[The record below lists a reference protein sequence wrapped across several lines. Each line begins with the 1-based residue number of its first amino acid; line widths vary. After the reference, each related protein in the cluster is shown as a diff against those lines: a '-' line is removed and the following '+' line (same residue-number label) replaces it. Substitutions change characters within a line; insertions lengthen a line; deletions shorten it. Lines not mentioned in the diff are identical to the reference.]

1 MKLLRLRSEQSTLNY
16 KGDLDTNFILPP
28 KSKIGLKNVSFNKLK
43 NEIDL
48 TDADNII
55 ATTIGTGN
63 DYIATLPTYKEDA
76 VTYTQNNIDSLSRLM
91 EDYMN
96 SELVLTDGLVIG
108 GAWRLNV
115 DSKENKLDMV
125 FEQNPKVNIVQSK
138 IGGYTQSGVDD
149 TVHTAISKTSG
160 VDDLPNAA
168 IGVLQSGSQ
177 NYECFA
183 SKFRTLTN
191 KQGVTSKVAGTQG
204 GCGFVR
210 CQIGGLDATGSGF
223 FIGLSPLKLNQFN
236 GNFAIGRFQYAIYA
250 KNTASNYE
258 FMNHTNAG
266 SPSTGSFAPA
276 VNDVLELALSDG
288 VMKINVYSTTH
299 PTGREV
305 FTGLNIEKN
314 DVLYPY
320 LVFYTKGNNV
330 VSSYE
335 FTPLNPSPTD
345 TLLEAHDLTQY
356 NGNVTPPIQEL
367 YSRLYEL
374 DWSGFQPW
382 YKYLG
387 FNDLFESNEVV
398 AVSFFSDQ
406 PFNFVDDTECYL
418 VLVDNYAIDSYDMA
432 PKENIK
438 IAGGQKSILAVIQ
451 NTRNKTD
458 DNVLFEES
466 NPIMIDL
473 DNANSIM
480 FKNLNISIVTEAYL
494 RAPSTGFG
502 NMCCLLD

>member
-16 KGDLDTNFILPP
+16 KGDLDTNFVLPP
-28 KSKIGLKNVSFNKLK
+28 KSKIGLKNVSFNKLLNYIK
-43 NEIDL
+43 FTSE
-48 TDADNII
+48 DNVIS
-55 ATTIGTGN
+55 TTIGTGN
-63 DYIATLPTYKEDA
+63 YIAVLPTHDQDST
-76 VTYTQNNIDSLSRLM
+76 TYAMNNIAALSRLM

-96 SELVLTDGLVIG
+96 SELALSNGLVIG
-108 GAWRLNV
+108 GAWRLDV
-115 DSKENKLDMV
+115 DFSVNKLNMV
-125 FEQNPKVNIVQSK
+125 FKQNPKVNIVQSK
-138 IGGYTQSGVDD
+138 IGGYTQVGVDD
-149 TVHTAISKTSG
+149 AVHTAISKAAG

-168 IGVLQSGSQ
+168 VGVLQSGSK
-177 NYECFA
+177 NYECYA

-191 KQGVTSKVAGTQG
+191 LQGVTSKVAGTQG

-210 CQIGGLDATGSGF
+210 CQIGGLDSTGSGF
-223 FIGLSPLKLNQFN
+223 FIGLSPLKLNQFG
-236 GNFAIGRFQYAIYA
+236 GNFAVGRFQYAIYA

-276 VNDVLELALSDG
+276 VNDVMELALSDG

-299 PTGREV
+299 PNGREV
-305 FTGLNIEKN
+305 FNGLNTEGN

-367 YSRLYEL
+367 YSRFYEL
-374 DWSGFQPW
+374 TWAGFEPW

-387 FNDLFESNEVV
+387 FQDIVESNEKVDV
-398 AVSFFSDQ
+398 TFFSDL
-406 PFNFVDDTECYL
+406 PFNFVDETECYL
-418 VLVDNYAIDSYDMA
+418 VLVDNYAIQSYDMA
-432 PKENIK
+432 KTYG
-438 IAGGQKSILAVIQ
+438 GGQKSILAVIQ
-451 NTRNKTD
+451 NSRNKTD
-458 DNVLFEES
+458 DNVLFVETQ
-466 NPIMIDL
+466 PIMIDL
-473 DNANSIM
+473 DNANPIM
-480 FKNLNISIVTEAYL
+480 FKNLNITVVTDTYA
-494 RAPSTGFG
+494 RTPSTAYG
-502 NMCCLLD
+502 NMCILLDNT